1 MEADA
6 VAERLGAVRD
16 DIAAL
21 GRGDVR
27 IVAVTKALPV
37 DTIAVAHQVGLRDIG
52 ENYAQE
58 LVSKLDLIDSD
69 TRIHF
74 IGRIQRNKV
83 KKIVDRVDQ
92 WHSVA
97 RPEVLH
103 EIGKRRADA
112 SVLLQINPTSDPS
125 KDGVGAGDIEAMLET
140 AEATGVRVDGLMTIG
155 VQGDAEA
162 TRDAFRD
169 VDNLCEQWNLRERSM
184 GMSGDY
190 RDALEAGATI
200 LRLGSVLFGPRPQR

>member
-1 MEADA
+1 MKAEE
-6 VAERLGAVRD
+6 VAERLTTVQH
-16 DIAAL
+16 DIEEN
-21 GRGDVR
+21 GRQDVR

-37 DTIAVAHQVGLRDIG
+37 EAIAIAHEVGLRDIG

-58 LVSKLDLIDSD
+58 LVSKFELIDPD
-69 TRIHF
+69 TRVHF

-97 RPEVLH
+97 RPEILL
-103 EIGKRRADA
+103 EIGKRRPGS
-112 SVLLQINPTSDPS
+112 SVFLQINPTNDPT
-125 KDGVGAGDIEAMLET
+125 KDGVGAADIESMLET
-140 AEATGVRVDGLMTIG
+140 AATADVQVDGLMTIG
-155 VQGDAEA
+155 VHGDAEA
-162 TRDAFRD
+162 TRAAFRE
-169 VDNLCEQWNLRERSM
+169 VDLLCEQWDLRERSM